1 MIRRLAVLL
10 LLALLALLAIPGCR
24 EDRPPVELSPGDQEL
39 LRAKADGKI
48 GIIIKENLPS
58 LFAGVVVFT
67 SDAFLH
73 QSRMLDAANISVLNT
88 FGNTAILQLNT
99 PDILPLLKEPSVKK
113 VFYLCRQGALARL
126 DTPFELDLLR
136 RFGDG
141 KEDRPVSFL
150 IRFRQPPEE
159 KDEALV
165 EGAGFAVRVR
175 TGLVWVVEGPL
186 RGLPRLLES
195 DRIQFYEYAS
205 NGGTK

>member
-1 MIRRLAVLL
+1 
-10 LLALLALLAIPGCR
+10 
-24 EDRPPVELSPGDQEL
+24 
-39 LRAKADGKI
+39 
-48 GIIIKENLPS
+48 
-58 LFAGVVVFT
+58 
-67 SDAFLH
+67 
-73 QSRMLDAANISVLNT
+73 VLNT
-88 FGNTAILQLNT
+88 FGNTAILQLNS

-141 KEDRPVSFL
+141 KEDQPVPFL

-159 KDEALV
+159 MDEALV

-175 TGLVWVVEGPL
+175 TGFVWVVEGPL

-195 DRIQFYEYAS
+195 DRILFYESAS
-205 NGGTK
+205 KARPK